1 MRRSP
6 TSCGAVMAELDI
18 GQHCQVEH
26 CRQRGDLA
34 VLSSGH
40 GRLGPTVS
48 SRIVVAGE
56 GAGTGSGRS
65 LRRQGGFVSP
75 GSAVRCV
82 GIFFL
87 APEPLE
93 ETCGLFRSEP
103 WNFRKHALPR
113 SLCFSSVPGQEL
125 VVSFLLLFDVGR
137 LVLPSGPATTTLGK
151 PLSKLFNLLL
161 TCQMESGEV
170 SFSPVFVASRENAL
184 SF

>member
-1 MRRSP
+1 
-6 TSCGAVMAELDI
+6 MAELDI

-34 VLSSGH
+34 VLSYEH

-48 SRIVVAGE
+48 SRRVVAGE
-56 GAGTGSGRS
+56 GGGRCWGGVKSEEAGWIRLSWVCS
-65 LRRQGGFVSP
+65 EMYWY
-75 GSAVRCV
+75 
-82 GIFFL
+82 FFL

-103 WNFRKHALPR
+103 CNFRKHALQR

-137 LVLPSGPATTTLGK
+137 PVFPADPATTTLGK

-161 TCQMESGEV
+161 TCQMARS
-170 SFSPVFVASRENAL
+170 VFHL
-184 SF
+184 SSWLLLRMP